1 MSAVRFYPDNAAD
14 RAALTGPAVAAMPL
28 SALRV
33 DDRSTR
39 WRAAAASVALQL
51 SWAAP
56 EWIDGVALVHSS
68 LSDSA
73 TWRLVGRLAGA
84 VVFDTGAAPA
94 LPPQGLG
101 KFVWGLDPMNVNANT
116 YNAPSNALAL
126 RWLAE
131 PVRVDRLEIYFAD
144 PARGFVQASRLIAGL
159 SWQPAYNPD
168 WGVELKQ
175 VELGK
180 RERLGDG
187 GLMAEAAPMVK
198 ELRLALPVLPTI
210 DRNTLFNQV
219 FRRCA
224 GKPLLVAAMSQADDS
239 MQDADHALWGYLP
252 TEKSAKN
259 FAHQVWA
266 GEIVVQEA

>member
-14 RAALTGPAVAAMPL
+14 RAVLTGPAEAAMPL

-56 EWIDGVALVHSS
+56 EWIDCVALAHSS

-101 KFVWGLDPMNVNANT
+101 EFVWGLDPMNVNANT
-116 YNAPSNALAL
+116 YNAPSNCACQG
-126 RWLAE
+126 
-131 PVRVDRLEIYFAD
+131 
-144 PARGFVQASRLIAGL
+144 AR
-159 SWQPAYNPD
+159 
-168 WGVELKQ
+168 
-175 VELGK
+175 
-180 RERLGDG
+180 
-187 GLMAEAAPMVK
+187 
-198 ELRLALPVLPTI
+198 
-210 DRNTLFNQV
+210 V
-219 FRRCA
+219 FR
-224 GKPLLVAAMSQADDS
+224 VIW
-239 MQDADHALWGYLP
+239 H
-252 TEKSAKN
+252 
-259 FAHQVWA
+259 
-266 GEIVVQEA
+266 